1 MAKKYL
7 KYGTSGDPQTQE
19 ATVVSAGAGNAG
31 DILALDASG
40 KIDMTVLPTG
50 VGAEVATLV
59 ATEALQAGDYVNIWD
74 DAGTPKVRL
83 ADNSNG
89 RRAHGFVKAAVSI
102 SSNATVYFE
111 GDNDSL
117 SSLTPGLDVFLDTA
131 GNVVQSAPAES
142 SVGTIVQRLGVAR
155 AATIV
160 STDIDKTVIQ
170 L

>member
-7 KYGTSGDPQTQE
+7 KYGTSGDPTAQE
-19 ATVVSAGAGNAG
+19 ATVSSVGAANAG
-31 DILALDASG
+31 DILALDTSG
-40 KIDMTVLPTG
+40 KLDVSVLPTG
-50 VGAEVATLV
+50 VGPEVANLV

-89 RRAHGFVKAAVSI
+89 RRAHGFVKAAVSV
-102 SSNATVYFE
+102 SASATVYFE
-111 GDNDSL
+111 GDNDAL
-117 SSLTPGLDVFLDTA
+117 SSLTAGLDVFLGTS
-131 GNVVQSAPAES
+131 GNVIQAAPAES

>member
-7 KYGTSGDPQTQE
+7 KYGAGGDPTAQE
-19 ATVVSAGAGNAG
+19 ATTVSTGAPNSG
-31 DILALDASG
+31 DIVALDTSG
-40 KIDMTVLPTG
+40 KLDVSVLPTG
-50 VGAEVATLV
+50 VGPEVAILV
-59 ATEALQAGDYVNIWD
+59 ATEALAAGDYVNVWD

-89 RRAHGFVKAAVSI
+89 RRAHGFVKAAVSV
-102 SSNATVYFE
+102 SANATVYFE

-117 SSLTPGLDVFLDTA
+117 SSLTPGLDIFLDTA
-131 GNVVQSAPAES
+131 GGVSQTAPLESA
-142 SVGTIVQRLGVAR
+142 VGTIVQKLGVAR

>member
-7 KYGTSGDPQTQE
+7 KYGAGGDPQAQE

-117 SSLTPGLDVFLDTA
+117 SSLTAGLDVFLGTA
-131 GNVVQSAPAES
+131 GNVIQSAPAES

-160 STDIDKTVIQ
+160 STDIDKTIIQ